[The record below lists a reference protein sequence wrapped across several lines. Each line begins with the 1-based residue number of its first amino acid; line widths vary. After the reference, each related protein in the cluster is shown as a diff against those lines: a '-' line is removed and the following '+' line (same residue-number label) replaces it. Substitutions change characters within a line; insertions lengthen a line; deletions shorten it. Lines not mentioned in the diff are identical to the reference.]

1 MNHTDAFSIDITYST
16 ENLRKT
22 FGRTPVYI
30 KSYAL
35 VVRGPT
41 IIKRF
46 LLETRP
52 QEHAGGKGPRADPNE
67 T

>member
-1 MNHTDAFSIDITYST
+1 M
-16 ENLRKT
+16 LRVS
-22 FGRTPVYI
+22 RDI

-52 QEHAGGKGPRADPNE
+52 QEYAGGKGPRADPNE